1 MMKYKLPV
9 IIEKINDTEYMARS
23 ELVRATAVGDTP
35 EEAVENLRESID
47 IMIEEFGVDLVFKDI
62 DKNID
67 YRLVEVGN

>member
-1 MMKYKLPV
+1 M
-9 IIEKINDTEYMARS
+9 IKISDEEHMARS

-35 EEAVENLRESID
+35 EGALENLREAID
-47 IMIEEFGVDLVFKDI
+47 ALIEEFGIELVFKDV

>member
-1 MMKYKLPV
+1 MKYKLPV
-9 IIEKINDTEYMARS
+9 IIEKINATECMARS

-35 EEAVENLRESID
+35 EEAVENLKEAIEA
-47 IMIEEFGVDLVFKDI
+47 MIEEFGIDLIFKDI